1 MEEIKMA
8 LSKILKYAIS
18 IACVATCVGA
28 TGASAAEREFALV
41 FKVLNNAFS
50 PPIEAGCQAAA
61 KELGDVKCT
70 YIGPTEYD
78 EAKQVQ
84 LAQDMITRGVDGLGI
99 SAGNP
104 KAMAR
109 ILKMANDRG
118 IPVVTFDTDVLPE
131 DAKLRATYIG
141 TDNYEFGV
149 ELAKKVLEN
158 KKSGGTVCIQSG
170 APASENLKA
179 RVQGI
184 RDTLANT
191 SKDKPVEKLSGQNGW
206 TEPAGCPVYNNDDIA
221 LAAQQVRDVMTNN
234 PELAAFVAV
243 GGWAQY
249 APQAYKQAMEPLKKR
264 LDTKDLVVVFGDNFG
279 PQLPLLAA
287 GLSHY
292 NIGQRP
298 YDMGYQTIKA
308 LDDLTK
314 DKKIEPYIQTGTEIC
329 TPEDAMTTCG
339 KVGK

>member
-1 MEEIKMA
+1 MS
-8 LSKILKYAIS
+8 LSGSLKFTLS
-18 IACVATCVGA
+18 
-28 TGASAAEREFALV
+28 SAAIALCAFASTANAADREFALV

-50 PPIEAGCQAAA
+50 PPIDAGCKDAA
-61 KELGDVKCT
+61 KKLGDVTCT

-109 ILKMANDRG
+109 ILKMANDKG

-131 DAKLRATYIG
+131 DAGLRATYIG
-141 TDNYEFGV
+141 TDNYSFGV

-158 KKSGGTVCIQSG
+158 KKEGGTVCIQSG

-184 RDTLANT
+184 RDTLAGA
-191 SKDKPVEKLSGQNGW
+191 SKDQPVEALTGQNGW

-221 LAAQQVRDVMTNN
+221 LAAQQVRDVMTNH
-234 PELAAFVAV
+234 PDLSAFVAV

-249 APQAYKQAMEPLKKR
+249 APQAYKQAMEPLKER
-264 LDTKDLVVVFGDNFG
+264 LDKKDLVVVFGDNFG
-279 PQLPLLAA
+279 PQLPLLAE

-298 YDMGYQTIKA
+298 YDMGYETIMA
-308 LDDLTK
+308 LDKLTK
-314 DKKIEPYIQTGTEIC
+314 GEKLEPFIQTGTETC
-329 TPEDAMTTCG
+329 TPADALTTCG
-339 KVGK
+339 KVAAK